1 MHRLIVI
8 FLFSLVSITWGTTWI
23 AMKIAVETI
32 PPFFATG
39 IRFLVASPLLI
50 ILSFLTK
57 TPLLFPYGKR
67 RFQIFIS
74 VFYFLIPFTLMLY
87 GGSYVNS
94 SISSII
100 FANMPVVVFL
110 ISHFYFKKKLN
121 FIQKIGISIALITL
135 ICAIF
140 IDLKSESFAQWKGIL
155 ALLIALLS
163 HAIIYVECQKRCCK
177 VSVITFNALPSLIS
191 GVFLSILFWFIE
203 SPHIQFFSYRSI
215 LAIFYL
221 GNFSGIFGI
230 LSYFYLQKM
239 VNSFHASIVFLV
251 FPLIAGLLEIY
262 IYKKTNFL
270 YELWFIFPLSLG
282 ILLTLV
288 PVSFFKNF
296 LRYLK

>member
-1 MHRLIVI
+1 MHKLIVI
-8 FLFSLVSITWGTTWI
+8 LLFSIVSVTWGTTWI

-39 IRFLVASPLLI
+39 IRFLSASPLLI

-57 TPLLFPYGKR
+57 TPLLFPYGQR

-74 VFYFLIPFTLMLY
+74 IFYFLIPFTLMLY

-94 SISSII
+94 SISSMI
-100 FANMPVVVFL
+100 FANMPVVVLL
-110 ISHFYFKKKLN
+110 ISHFYFKKKIN
-121 FIQKIGISIALITL
+121 FVQKIGILIALVTL
-135 ICAIF
+135 IFALF
-140 IDLKSESFAQWKGIL
+140 IDLESKSFFQWKGVL
-155 ALLIALLS
+155 ALLIALFS
-163 HAIIYVECQKRCCK
+163 HAIIYVECQKKCCN

-191 GVFLSILFWFIE
+191 GIFLTMIFWFIE
-203 SPHIQFFSYRSI
+203 TPHIHFFSYRSI

-239 VNSFHASIVFLV
+239 VNSFYASIVFLI
-251 FPLIAGLLEIY
+251 FPVITGLLEMY
-262 IYKKTNFL
+262 IYRQTNFL
-270 YELWFIFPLSLG
+270 CELSFILPLSLG

-288 PVSFFKNF
+288 PINFFKNF
-296 LRYLK
+296 LRHLK